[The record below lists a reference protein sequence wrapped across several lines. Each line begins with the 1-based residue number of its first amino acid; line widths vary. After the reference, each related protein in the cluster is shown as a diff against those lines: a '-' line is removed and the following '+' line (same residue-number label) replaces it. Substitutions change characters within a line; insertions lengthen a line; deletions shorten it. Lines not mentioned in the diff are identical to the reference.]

1 MFKLYD
7 VLLSTISFT
16 LRVLPI
22 VFFGMLAS
30 EVLLGFG
37 LLKKLEKIGKPL
49 TKLAKLPDVCG
60 VAFVTAIGS
69 PTASNAMLQ
78 DLREEGLL
86 KDREVLL
93 SSILNSTVVP
103 LKETFT
109 YHLPV
114 ILPMLGLYVGGVYV
128 ATLWLGT
135 VVLLTF
141 VIVCGRLTLDGRS
154 VAVEMAIDCKDFSFK
169 LALRRTLKKF
179 KRIGIIFVVVTFC
192 TFTLMNVGLI
202 DKTETILLPIAKVLN
217 LPSIAIPAIATY
229 IASPI
234 VGFSMFGSL
243 LQSGAICERDAIISL
258 LLGSVFMLP
267 ILYIRFY
274 FPQWI
279 SIFGLRLGLL
289 RGLISLS
296 LMIFTRA
303 AVLLLF
309 LKIY

>member
-7 VLLSTISFT
+7 VLLSTLSFT

-37 LLKKLEKIGKPL
+37 LLKRLEKIGRPL
-49 TKLAKLPDVCG
+49 TKLANLPDVCG
-60 VAFVTAIGS
+60 IAFVTAIGS

-78 DLREEGLL
+78 DLREEGVL

-135 VVLLTF
+135 AALLIF
-141 VIVCGRLTLDGRS
+141 VIVCSRLILDGRS
-154 VAVEMAIDCKDFSFK
+154 VAVEMVIDCKHFSFK
-169 LALRRTLKKF
+169 LALRKTLKKF
-179 KRIGIIFVVVTFC
+179 ERIGIIFVVVTFC
-192 TFTLMNVGLI
+192 TFTLMSVGLI
-202 DKTETILLPIAKVLN
+202 DRTETLLLPIAKALN
-217 LPSIAIPAIATY
+217 LPSIAIPAIVTY

-243 LQSGAICERDAIISL
+243 LQSGAICEEDAIISL

-267 ILYIRFY
+267 ILYIRFH

-296 LMIFTRA
+296 LMMVTRVV
-303 AVLLLF
+303 VLLLF

>member
-1 MFKLYD
+1 MFRFYD
-7 VLLSTISFT
+7 ITISTLSLT

-22 VFFGMLAS
+22 VFFGMLTS

-37 LLKKLEKIGKPL
+37 LLKRFEKIGKQL
-49 TKLAKLPDVCG
+49 TKLANLPDVCG
-60 VAFVTAIGS
+60 IAFITAIGS

-78 DLREEGLL
+78 NLREEGVL
-86 KDREVLL
+86 KDKEALL
-93 SSILNSTVVP
+93 SSILNSTVTP

-114 ILPMLGLYVGGVYV
+114 ILPMLGLYVGGIYV

-135 VVLLTF
+135 IVSFIF
-141 VIVCGRLTLDGRS
+141 VIICGKLILDGRS
-154 VAVEMAIDCKDFSFK
+154 VAIEIVTNSKDFSFK
-169 LALRRTLKKF
+169 LALRKTLKRF
-179 KRIGIIFVVVTFC
+179 KRIAVVFIVVTFC
-192 TFTLMNVGLI
+192 TFTLMGAGLI
-202 DKTETILLPIAKVLN
+202 DRTETLLHPIAKTLN

-234 VGFSMFGSL
+234 VGFSMLGSL
-243 LQSGAICERDAIISL
+243 LQSGVICEKDAIISL

-267 ILYIRFY
+267 ILYTRFY

-296 LMIFTRA
+296 LMMMTRT
-303 AVLLLF
+303 VILLIF
-309 LKIY
+309 LKCC